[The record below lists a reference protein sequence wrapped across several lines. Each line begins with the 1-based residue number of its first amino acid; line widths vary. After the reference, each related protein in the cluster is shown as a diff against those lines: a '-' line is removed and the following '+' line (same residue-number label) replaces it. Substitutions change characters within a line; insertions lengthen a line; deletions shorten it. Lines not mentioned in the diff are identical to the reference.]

1 MWLFDRGVFVLRCPR
16 IGAKSMERSQ
26 YARVVFVVLLLLVL
40 YYVVQIL
47 YPFLHALAWA
57 AILAIASHPLFERL
71 SRRLRRPGLAG
82 VLTCLLVTLLVVA
95 PVILIVILL
104 AGQSVEAYN
113 LLQSRINVKDMSR
126 LDVLRG
132 TAPYQWALT
141 KMQNLGM
148 REPDLHATLV
158 RAVRVI
164 SEFLVGNSSAIFSGL
179 TRFVF
184 HFFVTVIALYYFLL
198 HGPKLVVGIRH
209 LAPLRPEH
217 EQLIDRTFKDMTAVT
232 LQAGLLTALVHGA
245 AEGLVFVMFGVTS
258 PLLWGAV
265 MAVLSLVPLI
275 GTALVW
281 LPVGVF
287 YLLTGAIGKGV
298 AFLAVCA
305 LVGGVIDN
313 VVKPFFI
320 GRKTE
325 INTLWLFLGVMGGI
339 AYFGFLG
346 FVLGPLLITILLAA
360 VEILPTVLFK
370 GADEILPS

>member
-1 MWLFDRGVFVLRCPR
+1 
-16 IGAKSMERSQ
+16 MERSQ

-57 AILAIASHPLFERL
+57 AILAIASHPLFDQL
-71 SRRLRRPGLAG
+71 SRRLRRPRLAG
-82 VLTCLLVTLLVVA
+82 VLTCLLITLLVVA
-95 PVILIVILL
+95 PVILIVVLL

-132 TAPYQWALT
+132 TAPYQWALA

-148 REPDLHATLV
+148 PEPDLRATLV
-158 RAVRVI
+158 RVVRVI
-164 SEFLVGNSSAIFSGL
+164 SEFLVGNSSAIFSRL
-179 TRFVF
+179 AHFVF
-184 HFFVTVIALYYFLL
+184 NFFVTFIALYYFLL
-198 HGPKLVVGIRH
+198 YGPKVVVGIRR

-217 EQLIDRTFKDMTAVT
+217 QQLIDRTFKDMTAVT

-245 AEGLVFVMFGVTS
+245 TEGLVFLMFGVAS

-275 GTALVW
+275 GTSLVW

-287 YLLTGAIGKGV
+287 YMLTGAMGKGV

-305 LVGGVIDN
+305 LVGGAIDN
-313 VVKPFFI
+313 VVKPLFI
-320 GRKTE
+320 GRKSE
-325 INTLWLFLGVMGGI
+325 INTLWLFLGVLGGI
-339 AYFGFLG
+339 TYFGFLG

-360 VEILPTVLFK
+360 VEILPTVVFK
-370 GADEILPS
+370 EADEKLPF

>member
-1 MWLFDRGVFVLRCPR
+1 
-16 IGAKSMERSQ
+16 MERSQ
-26 YARVVFVVLLLLVL
+26 YARVVFVLLLLLVL
-40 YYVVQIL
+40 YYVFEIL

-71 SRRLRRPGLAG
+71 SRRVRRPGPAG
-82 VLTCLLVTLLVVA
+82 VLTCVLITLLVVA
-95 PVILIVILL
+95 PVILILILL

-113 LLQSRINVKDMSR
+113 LLQSKITVRDMSR

-141 KMQNLGM
+141 KMHNLGIP
-148 REPDLHATLV
+148 EPDLRVTLV
-158 RAVRVI
+158 RAVRGI
-164 SEFLVGNSSAIFSGL
+164 SEFLVGNSTAIFSGL

-184 HFFVTVIALYYFLL
+184 NFFVTFIALYYFLL
-198 HGPKLVVGIRH
+198 HGPKVVGGIRR

-245 AEGLVFVMFGVTS
+245 TEGLVFLIFGVAS

-275 GTALVW
+275 GTSLVW

-287 YLLTGAIGKGV
+287 YMLTGAMGKGV

-305 LVGGVIDN
+305 LVGGAIDN

-320 GRKTE
+320 GRKSE
-325 INTLWLFLGVMGGI
+325 INTLWLFLGVLGGI
-339 AYFGFLG
+339 TYFGFLG

-360 VEILPTVLFK
+360 VEILPTVVFK
-370 GADEILPS
+370 EADEKLPS

>member
-1 MWLFDRGVFVLRCPR
+1 
-16 IGAKSMERSQ
+16 MERSQ
-26 YARVVFVVLLLLVL
+26 YARFVFALLLLLVL
-40 YYVVQIL
+40 YYVFEIL

-57 AILAIASHPLFERL
+57 AILAIASHSLFERL
-71 SRRLRRPGLAG
+71 SRRLKRPSLAG
-82 VLTCLLVTLLVVA
+82 VLTCVVITLLVVV
-95 PVILIVILL
+95 PVIVVLILL

-113 LLQSRINVKDMSR
+113 LLQSRINLRGVNR
-126 LDVLRG
+126 LDILRG
-132 TAPYQWALT
+132 TAPYQWVLS
-141 KMQNLGM
+141 KMQTLGM
-148 REPDLHATLV
+148 PEPDLRATLV
-158 RAVRVI
+158 RAVRAI
-164 SEFLVGNSSAIFSGL
+164 SEFLVGNSTAIFSGL

-184 HFFVTVIALYYFLL
+184 NFFVTLLALYYFLL
-198 HGPKLVVGIRH
+198 HGPKVVAGIRR

-217 EQLIDRTFKDMTAVT
+217 ELLISCTFRDMTAAT
-232 LQAGLLTALVHGA
+232 LQAGLLTALVQGA
-245 AEGLVFVMFGVTS
+245 AGGLVLLMFGVAS

-287 YLLTGAIGKGV
+287 FLLTGAVGKGV

-305 LVGGVIDN
+305 LVVGSIDN
-313 VVKPFFI
+313 FVKPFFI

-360 VEILPTVLFK
+360 VEILPTVVFK
-370 GADEILPS
+370 EADEKLPS

>member
-1 MWLFDRGVFVLRCPR
+1 
-16 IGAKSMERSQ
+16 MERSQ
-26 YARVVFVVLLLLVL
+26 YARVVFVLLLLLVL
-40 YYVVQIL
+40 YYVFQIL
-47 YPFLHALAWA
+47 YPFFHALAWA
-57 AILAIASHPLFERL
+57 AILAMASYGLFERL
-71 SRRLRRPGLAG
+71 SRRLKRRGLAG
-82 VLTCLLVTLLVVA
+82 ALTCVLITLLVVV
-95 PVILIVILL
+95 PVILVLILL

-113 LLQSRINVKDMSR
+113 LLQSRISLSGMSR

-132 TAPYQWALT
+132 TAPYQWVLG
-141 KMQNLGM
+141 KMQALGM
-148 REPDLHATLV
+148 PEPDLRATLV
-158 RAVRVI
+158 RGVRAI
-164 SEFLVGNSSAIFSGL
+164 SEFLVGNSTAIFSGL

-184 HFFVTVIALYYFLL
+184 NFFVTLVALYYFLL
-198 HGPKLVVGIRH
+198 HGPRLLGGIRR

-217 EQLIDRTFKDMTAVT
+217 EQLIYCTFKDMTAAT
-232 LQAGLLTALVHGA
+232 LQAGLLTALVQGA
-245 AEGLVFVMFGVTS
+245 AGGLVFFIFRIAS

-287 YLLTGAIGKGV
+287 FLLTGAAGKGA

-305 LVGGVIDN
+305 LVVGSIDN
-313 VVKPFFI
+313 FVKPFFI

-339 AYFGFLG
+339 AYFGLLG

-360 VEILPTVLFK
+360 VEILPTVVFK
-370 GADEILPS
+370 GADEKLPS

>member
-1 MWLFDRGVFVLRCPR
+1 
-16 IGAKSMERSQ
+16 MERSQ
-26 YARVVFVVLLLLVL
+26 YARFVFVLLLLLVL
-40 YYVVQIL
+40 YYVFEIL

-57 AILAIASHPLFERL
+57 AILAIASHSLFERI
-71 SRRLRRPGLAG
+71 SRRLKRPSLAG
-82 VLTCLLVTLLVVA
+82 VLTCVVITLLVIV
-95 PVILIVILL
+95 PVIVVLILL

-113 LLQSRINVKDMSR
+113 LLQSRINLKGVSR

-132 TAPYQWALT
+132 TVPYQWVLS
-141 KMQNLGM
+141 KMQTLGLP
-148 REPDLHATLV
+148 EPDLRATLV
-158 RAVRVI
+158 RAVRAI
-164 SEFLVGNSSAIFSGL
+164 SEFLVGNSTAIFSGL

-184 HFFVTVIALYYFLL
+184 NFFVTLLALYYFLL
-198 HGPKLVVGIRH
+198 HGTKVVAGIRR

-217 EQLIDRTFKDMTAVT
+217 ELLISCTFKDMTAAT
-232 LQAGLLTALVHGA
+232 LQAGLLTALVQGA
-245 AEGLVFVMFGVTS
+245 AGGLVLLMFGVAS

-287 YLLTGAIGKGV
+287 FLLTGAVGKGV
-298 AFLAVCA
+298 AFLAVFA
-305 LVGGVIDN
+305 LVVGAIDN
-313 VVKPFFI
+313 FVKPFFI

-346 FVLGPLLITILLAA
+346 FVLGPLLITVLLAA
-360 VEILPTVLFK
+360 VEILPTVVFK
-370 GADEILPS
+370 EADGKLPS